1 VGTTQ
6 VRLRQTRLTLNSAAG
21 SNDPPTEAPA
31 RLFGENAKTSAQPP
45 EAVAN
50 VERSED
56 ATMSRYGKFGYDV
69 EVAEQ
74 DKLLP
79 IANVARIMRAA
90 VPKNAKISK
99 EAKECMQDCVT
110 EFVSFIT
117 SEAVDISQ
125 AQKLKTV
132 GGEHILDAMTKL
144 GFENYSE
151 ALQVHLAKYRK
162 SVYDQ
167 GENQRPDTAGSR
179 RLAPAAPDGNEDE
192 VESSN

>member
-1 VGTTQ
+1 M
-6 VRLRQTRLTLNSAAG
+6 

-31 RLFGENAKTSAQPP
+31 RLSAENAKTSAQPLD
-45 EAVAN
+45 AVAN
-50 VERSED
+50 IERSED
-56 ATMSRYGKFGYDV
+56 ATMSRYGPLGYDV
-69 EVAEQ
+69 EVVEE

-79 IANVARIMRAA
+79 IANVARIMKAA

-110 EFVSFIT
+110 EFVSFLT

-162 SVYDQ
+162 RLYDH
-167 GENQRPDTAGSR
+167 GENQRANTAGSR
-179 RLAPAAPDGNEDE
+179 RLAPVAPDGNEDE